1 MKVKSIANYKSGKPK
16 ASVHTDAN
24 KVALSGHLTETCVIQ
39 SDKVSLLELYRRAL
53 TIGLV
58 MSSNERDE

>member
-1 MKVKSIANYKSGKPK
+1 MKVKNIANYKSGKPK

-24 KVALSGHLTETCVIQ
+24 KVALLTETCVIQ

-58 MSSNERDE
+58 RGSN